1 MGIDFRSLSPAAQKQ
16 VLAKMAKQSKSS
28 RTIIR
33 NLTGQDFP
41 DAAEK
46 PVPTGEVLFQAVVRG
61 TPITKKNS
69 MEIRKRKDGTPY
81 ISQSGQHHRYAD
93 DFKSQLLYAG
103 PPISVLCNVR
113 EIYYMPDRRK
123 VDQLNLQ
130 AATDDLL
137 VECGVLEDD
146 NSRIVGGH
154 DGSRVR
160 IDRKDPRVEITI
172 TKMEEE
178 NDAT

>member
-16 VLAKMAKQSKSS
+16 VLKKLAQQSKSS

-41 DAAEK
+41 GTAEK
-46 PVPTGEVLFQAVVRG
+46 ATVSGEVLFQAVIHG
-61 TPITKKNS
+61 TPITKKNH
-69 MEIRKRKDGTPY
+69 MEIRKRGDGTPY
-81 ISQSGQHHRYAD
+81 ISQSSQHHRYAD

-103 PPISVLCNVR
+103 PPISVLCNVQ

-160 IDRKDPRVEITI
+160 IDRKNPRVEITI

-178 NDAT
+178 SNAT